1 MEIFPSQHLAWR
13 QCGERDHKAQSKGD
27 GTEGG
32 VRTSCD
38 DGAEQ
43 AVWSHIVKEFVSR
56 AVRGFLFGKMTDHRN

>member
-1 MEIFPSQHLAWR
+1 MER
-13 QCGERDHKAQSKGD
+13 RKEEERKGK
-27 GTEGG
+27 GKGKEGG
-32 VRTSCD
+32 VRTSCE